1 MDDRTHRASLRVEGR
16 SAAPGIAL
24 GPLVRLAPTKHDIR
38 QYRSA
43 AEEHQALVDALA
55 AAHGDLTALVREVGD
70 DEAEAILAFQIALLE
85 DDNLAA
91 PAFAL
96 IAGGEV
102 ANRAWS
108 AALAL
113 QIASYDR
120 ASDPYFRARASDLRD
135 LRDRVLR
142 HLAGEAAQTVP
153 AGVIVAADDMPPSM
167 FLATD
172 WRDGGLVLRRG
183 SPSSHVAILARSRGV
198 PMIVGVD
205 VDHLENGRDA
215 LLDGDA
221 GLLIVDPDTDTR
233 ATYCRRR
240 AEQAEVLQAV
250 ASFDGPALTASGELV
265 RVMINVTGL
274 AELEGLDPARV
285 DGIGLMRTEFLFQ
298 GREQLPTEEE
308 QYRIYQR
315 MLEWAAG
322 RPVTI
327 RTLDAG
333 GDKPIAGL
341 TQPGDM
347 NPFLGVR
354 GVRLSL
360 RRLDVFRVQLR
371 ALARAAVAGN
381 LKVMIPM
388 VTVPEELD
396 RCRTLLEQ
404 AVEELRR
411 EGREAQLAPLGMMVE
426 VPEAALTIEDFRAD
440 FFSIGS
446 NDLIQYVAAASRDE
460 PQLADLARPSR
471 AVFNLIGHVVNYGNR
486 SGREASLCG
495 DLAGDPAQV
504 AALLDQG
511 LRTFSVAPGA
521 LGPVRAAIARYSG
534 SRAFSSEVA
543 TGSRQENASNQESRA
558 PFRFD
563 RNGKGS
569 SK

>member
-1 MDDRTHRASLRVEGR
+1 MDGRTHRAAHRVEGR

-24 GPLVRLAPTKHDIR
+24 GPLVRLAVAKHDAR
-38 QYRSA
+38 QHRSA

-55 AAHGDLTALVREVGD
+55 ASKVALTVLAREVGD
-70 DEAEAILAFQIALLE
+70 TDAEAILSFQIALLE

-96 IAGGEV
+96 ISGG
-102 ANRAWS
+102 AAASRAWR
-108 AALAL
+108 AAIDP
-113 QIASYDR
+113 QIASYDT
-120 ASDPYFRARASDLRD
+120 ADDPFFRARASDLRD
-135 LRDRVLR
+135 LRDRVR
-142 HLAGEAAQTVP
+142 RQMAGEADQAVP

-167 FLATD
+167 FLTTD

-205 VDHLENGRDA
+205 VDHLEDDKDA
-215 LLDGDA
+215 MLDGDA
-221 GLLIVDPDTDTR
+221 GLLIVDPDSDMR
-233 ATYCRRR
+233 AIYSRRR
-240 AEQAEVLQAV
+240 AEQADVRQAV
-250 ASFDGPALTASGELV
+250 GSFSGPALTASGEVV

-274 AELEGLDPARV
+274 AELKGLDPAHV

-298 GREQLPTEEE
+298 GREKLPTEEE
-308 QYRIYQR
+308 QYQIYKR
-315 MLEWAAG
+315 MVEWAAG
-322 RPVTI
+322 KPVTI

-341 TQPGDM
+341 TEPGDI

-360 RRLDVFRVQLR
+360 RHLDVFREQLR
-371 ALARAAVAGN
+371 ALVRAATAGN

-396 RCRTLLEQ
+396 QCRTLFEQ
-404 AVEELRR
+404 ALEELNR
-411 EGREAQLAPLGMMVE
+411 EGQNAKMPPLGMMVE
-426 VPEAALTIEDFRAD
+426 VPAAALTIEDFNAD

-471 AVFNLIGHVVNYGNR
+471 AVFGLIRRVVDYADR
-486 SGREASLCG
+486 SGRETSLCG
-495 DLAGDPAQV
+495 DLAGDPEQV

-521 LGPVRAAIARYSG
+521 LGPVKAAISRYSG
-534 SRAFSSEVA
+534 PAA
-543 TGSRQENASNQESRA
+543 
-558 PFRFD
+558 
-563 RNGKGS
+563 
-569 SK
+569 

>member
-1 MDDRTHRASLRVEGR
+1 MDDRTHRAARRVEGR

-24 GPLVRLAPTKHDIR
+24 GPLVRLAPAKHEAR

-55 AAHGDLTALVREVGD
+55 ASNADLTALVREVGD
-70 DEAEAILAFQIALLE
+70 DDAEAILSFQIALLE

-113 QIASYDR
+113 QIASYDG
-120 ASDPYFRARASDLRD
+120 ANDPYFRARASDLRD

-142 HLAGEAAQTVP
+142 HLAGEADQTVP
-153 AGVIVAADDMPPSM
+153 SGVIVAVDDMPPST

-172 WRDGGLVLRRG
+172 WRNGGLVLRRG

-205 VDHLENGRDA
+205 IDHLEHGTDA
-215 LLDGDA
+215 LLDADA
-221 GLLIVDPDTDTR
+221 GLLIVDPDTNMR
-233 ATYCRRR
+233 ASFSQRR
-240 AEQAEVLQAV
+240 AEQSKARQAA
-250 ASFDGPALTASGELV
+250 ASFSGPALTATGELV

-274 AELEGLDPARV
+274 AELEGLDPAHV

-298 GREQLPTEEE
+298 GREKLPTEEE
-308 QYRIYQR
+308 QYQIYKR

-333 GDKPIAGL
+333 GDKPIEGL

-360 RRLDVFRVQLR
+360 RHLDVFRAQLR

-404 AVEELRR
+404 ALEELRR
-411 EGREAQLAPLGMMVE
+411 EGREAQLPPLGMMVE
-426 VPEAALTIEDFRAD
+426 VPAAALTIEDFNAD
-440 FFSIGS
+440 FLSIGS
-446 NDLIQYVAAASRDE
+446 NDLIQYVTAASRDE

-471 AVFNLIGHVVNYGNR
+471 AVFNLIGHVVDYADS
-486 SGREASLCG
+486 SGRETSLCG
-495 DLAGDPAQV
+495 DLAGDPGQV

-511 LRTFSVAPGA
+511 LRIFSVAPGA
-521 LGPVRAAIARYSG
+521 VGPVKAAIARYSG
-534 SRAFSSEVA
+534 SAA
-543 TGSRQENASNQESRA
+543 
-558 PFRFD
+558 
-563 RNGKGS
+563 
-569 SK
+569 

>member
-1 MDDRTHRASLRVEGR
+1 MDDRTHRAAHRIEGR

-24 GPLVRLAPTKHDIR
+24 GPLVRLAPVNHDAR
-38 QYRSA
+38 QHRSA

-55 AAHGDLTALVREVGD
+55 ASQADLISLAHQAGD
-70 DEAEAILAFQIALLE
+70 DEAEAILAFQIALVE
-85 DDNLAA
+85 DDNLTA
-91 PAFAL
+91 PAFAS

-108 AALAL
+108 AAMDSE
-113 QIASYDR
+113 IASYDG
-120 ASDPYFRARASDLRD
+120 ASDSYFRARASDLRD
-135 LRDRVLR
+135 LRNRVLR
-142 HLAGEAAQTVP
+142 HLAGETEQTLP

-183 SPSSHVAILARSRGV
+183 SPSSHVAILAKSRGV

-205 VDHLENGRDA
+205 VDQLQDGAIA

-221 GLLIVDPDTDTR
+221 GLLIVNPDADMR
-233 ATYCRRR
+233 AVYLQRR
-240 AEQAEVLQAV
+240 AEQSEARHTS
-250 ASFDGPALTASGELV
+250 ASFSGPALTATGEPV

-274 AELEGLDPARV
+274 AELRDLDPSHV

-298 GREQLPTEEE
+298 EREKLPTEEE
-308 QYRIYQR
+308 QYQIYKR
-315 MLEWAAG
+315 MVEWAAG
-322 RPVTI
+322 KPVTI

-341 TQPGDM
+341 TQSGDI

-360 RRLDVFRVQLR
+360 RHLEVFRAQLR

-396 RCRTLLEQ
+396 RCRALLEQ
-404 AVEELRR
+404 AVEDLCR
-411 EGREAQLAPLGMMVE
+411 EGREAQMPPLGMMVE
-426 VPEAALTIEDFRAD
+426 VPAAALTIEDFNAD

-471 AVFNLIGHVVNYGNR
+471 AVFGLIGHVVDYANR

-511 LRTFSVAPGA
+511 LRSFSVASGA
-521 LGPVRAAIARYSG
+521 LGPVKAAIARYPG
-534 SRAFSSEVA
+534 SAA
-543 TGSRQENASNQESRA
+543 
-558 PFRFD
+558 
-563 RNGKGS
+563 
-569 SK
+569 

>member
-1 MDDRTHRASLRVEGR
+1 MDDRAHRATHRVQGR

-24 GPLVRLAPTKHDIR
+24 GPLVRLAPAKHDAR
-38 QYRSA
+38 QHRSA

-55 AAHGDLTALVREVGD
+55 ASQKALALLASEAGDAD
-70 DEAEAILAFQIALLE
+70 AEAILAFQMALLE
-85 DDNLAA
+85 DNNLTA

-96 IAGGEV
+96 IVQGEV

-108 AALAL
+108 AAIDPE
-113 QIASYDR
+113 IASYDE
-120 ASDPYFRARASDLRD
+120 ASDPHFRARASDLRD
-135 LRDRVLR
+135 LRERVLR
-142 HLAGEAAQTVP
+142 NLAGETDQTVP
-153 AGVIVAADDMPPSM
+153 SGVIVAADDMPPSM
-167 FLATD
+167 FLVTD
-172 WRDGGLVLRRG
+172 WRGGGLVLRRG

-205 VDHLENGRDA
+205 VDRLGDGIDV

-221 GLLIVDPDTDTR
+221 GTLSINPDPEMR
-233 ATYCRRR
+233 AVFSLRL
-240 AEQAEVLQAV
+240 AEQSKVRQA
-250 ASFDGPALTASGELV
+250 AAAFKGPAFTASGERV
-265 RVMINVTGL
+265 QVMINVTGL
-274 AELEGLDPARV
+274 AELSYLDPAEV

-298 GREQLPTEEE
+298 GRENLPTEEE
-308 QYRIYQR
+308 QYQIYKR
-315 MLEWAAG
+315 MLEWADG

-341 TQPGDM
+341 TQAGDI

-360 RRLDVFRVQLR
+360 RHLDVFRAQLR

-396 RCRTLLEQ
+396 RCHALLEE
-404 AVEELRR
+404 ALEELRH
-411 EGREAQLAPLGMMVE
+411 EGRQAQMPPLGMMVE
-426 VPEAALTIEDFRAD
+426 VPAAALSIEDFNAD

-471 AVFNLIGHVVNYGNR
+471 AVFNLIGHVVRYAD
-486 SGREASLCG
+486 SAGRETSLCG
-495 DLAGDPAQV
+495 DLAGDPQQV
-504 AALLDQG
+504 AALLDRG

-521 LGPVRAAIARYSG
+521 LGPVKAAIARYSG
-534 SRAFSSEVA
+534 AA
-543 TGSRQENASNQESRA
+543 A
-558 PFRFD
+558 
-563 RNGKGS
+563 
-569 SK
+569 

>member
-1 MDDRTHRASLRVEGR
+1 MEIFRMDDRAYRAAHRIQGR

-24 GPLVRLAPTKHDIR
+24 GPLVRLAAVQQDSR
-38 QYRSA
+38 QHQSVT
-43 AEEHQALVDALA
+43 EERQALVDALA
-55 AAHGDLTALVREVGD
+55 ASQEALALLAREAGDA
-70 DEAEAILAFQIALLE
+70 EAEAILSFQMALLE
-85 DDNLAA
+85 DENLAA

-96 IAGGEV
+96 IARGEA

-108 AALAL
+108 GAIDPE
-113 QIASYDR
+113 IASYEE
-120 ASDPYFRARASDLRD
+120 ASDPHFRARASDLRD

-142 HLAGEAAQTVP
+142 HLAGEADQSVP
-153 AGVIVAADDMPPSM
+153 SGVIVAADDMPPSM
-167 FLATD
+167 FLATV
-172 WRDGGLVLRRG
+172 WHDGGLVLRRG

-205 VDHLENGRDA
+205 VDRLADGKDA

-221 GLLIVDPDTDTR
+221 GILVIDPDADVR
-233 ATYCRRR
+233 AIFFQRR
-240 AEQAEVLQAV
+240 AEQSEARQTG
-250 ASFDGPALTASGELV
+250 ASFRGPAFTASGERV

-274 AELEGLDPARV
+274 AELGGLDPAEV

-308 QYRIYQR
+308 QYEIYKR
-315 MLEWAAG
+315 MIEWADG

-341 TQPGDM
+341 TQAGDI

-360 RRLDVFRVQLR
+360 RHLDVFRAQLR

-396 RCRTLLEQ
+396 RCRALLEE
-404 AVEELRR
+404 AVEELRS
-411 EGREAQLAPLGMMVE
+411 EGRKAQMPSLGMMVE
-426 VPEAALTIEDFRAD
+426 VPAAALAIEDFNAD

-471 AVFNLIGHVVNYGNR
+471 AVFGLIRHVVKYADGA
-486 SGREASLCG
+486 GRETSLCG
-495 DLAGDPAQV
+495 DLAGDPEQA

-511 LRTFSVAPGA
+511 LRSFSVAPGA
-521 LGPVRAAIARYSG
+521 LGPVKAAIARYSG
-534 SRAFSSEVA
+534 AA
-543 TGSRQENASNQESRA
+543 A
-558 PFRFD
+558 
-563 RNGKGS
+563 
-569 SK
+569 

>member
-1 MDDRTHRASLRVEGR
+1 
-16 SAAPGIAL
+16 L
-24 GPLVRLAPTKHDIR
+24 GPLVRLAPLKHDAR

-55 AAHGDLTALVREVGD
+55 ASQEDLNVLTRKAGDA
-70 DEAEAILAFQIALLE
+70 EAEAILAFQIALLE
-85 DDNLAA
+85 DDSLVA
-91 PAFAL
+91 PAFAQ
-96 IAGGEV
+96 IADGEV

-108 AALAL
+108 ASIDPE
-113 QIASYDR
+113 IASYD
-120 ASDPYFRARASDLRD
+120 AAEDPYFRARASDLRD

-142 HLAGEAAQTVP
+142 HLAGESDQVVP
-153 AGVIVAADDMPPSM
+153 AGVIVVADDMPPST

-172 WRDGGLVLRRG
+172 WRDGGLALRRG

-205 VDHLENGRDA
+205 LDHLEHGTEA

-221 GLLIVDPDTDTR
+221 GLLIVDPDTDMR
-233 ATYCRRR
+233 ANFSQRR
-240 AEQAEVLQAV
+240 AEQSKVRQAM
-250 ASFDGPALTASGELV
+250 APSSGPVLTAARELV

-274 AELEGLDPARV
+274 AELRTLDPAHV

-298 GREQLPTEEE
+298 EREKLPTEEE
-308 QYRIYQR
+308 QYQIYKR

-322 RPVTI
+322 KPVTI

-333 GDKPIAGL
+333 GDKPIVGL
-341 TQPGDM
+341 MQPGEM

-360 RRLDVFRVQLR
+360 RRLDVFREQLR
-371 ALARAAVAGN
+371 ALARAAIAGN

-396 RCRTLLEQ
+396 RCRVLFQE
-404 AVEELRR
+404 ACDELHR
-411 EGREAQLAPLGMMVE
+411 EGGEAQMPPLGMMVE
-426 VPEAALTIEDFRAD
+426 VPAAALTIEDFNAD

-471 AVFNLIGHVVNYGNR
+471 AVLNLIGHVVKHADR
-486 SGREASLCG
+486 SGLETSLCG
-495 DLAGDPAQV
+495 DLASDPEHV

-511 LRTFSVAPGA
+511 LRIFSVAPGA
-521 LGPVRAAIARYSG
+521 LGLVKAAIARYSG
-534 SRAFSSEVA
+534 SAA
-543 TGSRQENASNQESRA
+543 
-558 PFRFD
+558 
-563 RNGKGS
+563 
-569 SK
+569 